1 MVWAYLLVI
10 IILCLCVCLSCT
22 FLILRCLKDR
32 VIIKE
37 LTSDI
42 RVVPAELVSEDLE
55 VVDAIIIRQDNT
67 VPELPII
74 CSQ

>member
-1 MVWAYLLVI
+1 MVWAYFLVI
-10 IILCLCVCLSCT
+10 IILCWCVCLSCT
-22 FLILRCLKDR
+22 FLILRCKTESLLK
-32 VIIKE
+32 

-55 VVDAIIIRQDNT
+55 VVDAMIIRQDNT